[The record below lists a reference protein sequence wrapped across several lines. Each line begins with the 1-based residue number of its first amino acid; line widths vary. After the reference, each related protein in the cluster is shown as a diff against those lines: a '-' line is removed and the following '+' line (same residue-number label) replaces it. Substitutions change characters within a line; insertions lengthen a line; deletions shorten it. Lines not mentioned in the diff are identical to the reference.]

1 VAVDSA
7 GNIYVADQG
16 GNTIRKGHPAIAPVA
31 NAGPDQKVECTGG
44 RTEVLLDG
52 RSSSDVDDVVLGFA
66 WFEGGTLLGTNAAQY
81 VQLPLATHTITL
93 EVSDASGDTAQA
105 TVIVRVVDTT
115 PPDLQCPQDFA
126 VEFTGATG
134 AVVSFAV
141 SAADA
146 CSAVTLNCA
155 PAPGSTFSIGS
166 TAVQCIALDEAGN
179 RSVCSFNL
187 TVFGPRSVKQ
197 RVLAELTALRDGLAG
212 QPDTNR
218 LDQAVGRLTDSLD
231 PALWLDETHLTPKDG
246 DRVFQGEKDAVVML
260 QELAQDPSALI
271 GPGALQGFN
280 MRLLKVDR
288 LLALISVDEA
298 AAAGATPQ
306 KIAEDRSELAKGDE
320 DAAAGRV
327 ANAIE
332 HYRNAWKHAV
342 HLQINGVVRVGA
354 AALRLQCIAL
364 PGKALEFQASTNLT
378 DWTILG
384 TATADTNG
392 VLQFEDPAPGS
403 SPAKYY
409 RVTSP

>member
-1 VAVDSA
+1 
-7 GNIYVADQG
+7 
-16 GNTIRKGHPAIAPVA
+16 
-31 NAGPDQKVECTGG
+31 
-44 RTEVLLDG
+44 
-52 RSSSDVDDVVLGFA
+52 
-66 WFEGGTLLGTNAAQY
+66 
-81 VQLPLATHTITL
+81 
-93 EVSDASGDTAQA
+93 
-105 TVIVRVVDTT
+105 
-115 PPDLQCPQDFA
+115 
-126 VEFTGATG
+126 
-134 AVVSFAV
+134 
-141 SAADA
+141 
-146 CSAVTLNCA
+146 
-155 PAPGSTFSIGS
+155 
-166 TAVQCIALDEAGN
+166 
-179 RSVCSFNL
+179 
-187 TVFGPRSVKQ
+187 
-197 RVLAELTALRDGLAG
+197 
-212 QPDTNR
+212 
-218 LDQAVGRLTDSLD
+218 
-231 PALWLDETHLTPKDG
+231 
-246 DRVFQGEKDAVVML
+246 
-260 QELAQDPSALI
+260 
-271 GPGALQGFN
+271 